1 MTEQN
6 LDMLS
11 INTIKLLS
19 VDSVEKAKS
28 GHPGA
33 PMGAAP
39 MAYVLWKDF
48 LKHNPE
54 NPQWINR
61 DRFILSPGHASAL
74 LYSLLH
80 LTGYKVSLEDLMAF
94 RQLGSKTPGHPE
106 YGVTPGVEVTTGPLG
121 QGFAN
126 GVGMAIAETNLAK
139 EFNTTEHQIIDHF
152 TYGIVSDGDLQEG
165 VASEAASIAG
175 TLKLHKLIYLYDS
188 NNISIEGDTDLSF
201 TENVSDRF
209 KAYGWQVIGPIDGSD
224 LTEIHDAIKLAQN
237 ETSKPSLV
245 ICKTVI
251 GNGSPNKS
259 GTASAHGEPLGTDEV
274 ILTKQSLD
282 WKLEAP
288 FSVPDLVKEHLSQI
302 GVQGANDEMDWN
314 NKTQSYMQ
322 QHPDKYT
329 KLISQTDGD
338 IPADWDAELSNL
350 FNSESAN
357 MATREASG
365 IVINK
370 IAKSIPGLLGG
381 SADLAPSTKTNL
393 NEFEDYSSENRS
405 GRNFHF
411 GVREHAMGSIANG
424 MALHGGLIPFTATFL
439 VFSDY
444 MKPSI
449 RLAALMN
456 QRVVFVFTHD
466 SIGVGEDGPT
476 HQPIE
481 HLASLRSIPNLT
493 VIRPADPIE
502 TVAAWRSAILNTDG
516 PTALILSRQSLPN
529 LCTGDSIDLQPP
541 SKGGYILKSSNNEPT
556 VTIIATGSEVHLG
569 VQVSELLENNN
580 ISSNVV
586 SMPSWELFDQQS
598 DEYKS
603 TVIPKSSI
611 KVSIE
616 AASTFGWAKY
626 VGENGINVGIDT
638 FGASAPGQALFSHFG
653 FEAKNICETIMS
665 KLGPK

>member
-1 MTEQN
+1 M
-6 LDMLS
+6 
-11 INTIKLLS
+11 
-19 VDSVEKAKS
+19 
-28 GHPGA
+28 
-33 PMGAAP
+33 
-39 MAYVLWKDF
+39 
-48 LKHNPE
+48 
-54 NPQWINR
+54 
-61 DRFILSPGHASAL
+61 
-74 LYSLLH
+74 
-80 LTGYKVSLEDLMAF
+80 
-94 RQLGSKTPGHPE
+94 
-106 YGVTPGVEVTTGPLG
+106 
-121 QGFAN
+121 
-126 GVGMAIAETNLAK
+126 
-139 EFNTTEHQIIDHF
+139 
-152 TYGIVSDGDLQEG
+152 
-165 VASEAASIAG
+165 
-175 TLKLHKLIYLYDS
+175 
-188 NNISIEGDTDLSF
+188 
-201 TENVSDRF
+201 
-209 KAYGWQVIGPIDGSD
+209 
-224 LTEIHDAIKLAQN
+224 
-237 ETSKPSLV
+237 
-245 ICKTVI
+245 
-251 GNGSPNKS
+251 
-259 GTASAHGEPLGTDEV
+259 
-274 ILTKQSLD
+274 
-282 WKLEAP
+282 
-288 FSVPDLVKEHLSQI
+288 
-302 GVQGANDEMDWN
+302 
-314 NKTQSYMQ
+314 
-322 QHPDKYT
+322 
-329 KLISQTDGD
+329 
-338 IPADWDAELSNL
+338 
-350 FNSESAN
+350 
-357 MATREASG
+357 
-365 IVINK
+365 
-370 IAKSIPGLLGG
+370 
-381 SADLAPSTKTNL
+381 

-493 VIRPADPIE
+493 VIRPADSIE

-529 LCTGDSIDLQPP
+529 LCTGDNIDLQPP
-541 SKGGYILKSSNNEPT
+541 SKGGYILQSSSNEPT

-598 DEYKS
+598 DEYKT

-616 AASTFGWAKY
+616 AASTFGWTKY
-626 VGENGINVGIDT
+626 VGENGISVGIDT

>member
-6 LDMLS
+6 LDLLS

-33 PMGAAP
+33 PMGAAT

-54 NPQWINR
+54 NPSWINR

-80 LTGYKVSLEDLMAF
+80 LTGYGVRIEDLMEF

-106 YGVTPGVEVTTGPLG
+106 LDVTPGVEVTTGPLG

-126 GVGMAIAETNLAK
+126 GVGMAIAETKLAQD
-139 EFNTTEHQIIDHF
+139 FNTTENNIIDHY

-165 VASEAASIAG
+165 VASEAASLAG

-188 NNISIEGDTDLSF
+188 NNISIEGNTDLSF
-201 TENVSDRF
+201 TESVVDRF
-209 KAYGWQVIGPIDGSD
+209 SAYGWQVIGPIDGSNIEEINKAI
-224 LTEIHDAIKLAQN
+224 TEAKKS
-237 ETSKPSLV
+237 TTKPSLV
-245 ICKTVI
+245 ICKTQI
-251 GNGSPNKS
+251 GSGSPNKS
-259 GTASAHGEPLGTDEV
+259 GKASAHGEPLGSDEV
-274 ILTKQSLD
+274 ILTKQELN
-282 WKLEAP
+282 WEYENP
-288 FSVPDLVKEHLSQI
+288 FTVPQAVEQHF
-302 GVQGANDEMDWN
+302 ANITKTGIKSENDWN
-314 NKTQSYMQ
+314 DQVETYKV
-322 QHPDKYT
+322 QHPDEYS
-329 KLISQTDGD
+329 KLMEQIQGQL
-338 IPADWDAELSNL
+338 PQGWDSELSSL
-350 FNSESAN
+350 FNSETSN
-357 MATREASG
+357 MATRESSG
-365 IVINK
+365 IVINNISK
-370 IAKSIPGLLGG
+370 NIPGLLGG

-393 NEFEDYSSENRS
+393 NDYTDYNSDNRS

-424 MALHGGLIPFTATFL
+424 IALHKGLIPFTSTFL

-456 QRVVFVFTHD
+456 QKVIFVFTHD

-481 HLASLRSIPNLT
+481 HLAALRSIPNLT
-493 VIRPADPIE
+493 VIRPADSIE
-502 TVAAWRSAILNTDG
+502 TVAAWKTAINHTTG

-529 LCTGDSIDLQPP
+529 LGNSTDSDI
-541 SKGGYILKSSNNEPT
+541 SNACKGGYLLKSTDNEPK

-569 VQVSELLENNN
+569 VEVGELLKTND
-580 ISSNVV
+580 ISCNVV

-598 DEYKS
+598 EEYRNL
-603 TVIPKSSI
+603 VIPESSL

-616 AASTFGWAKY
+616 AASTFGWTKY
-626 VGENGINVGIDT
+626 VGKDGISIGIDT
-638 FGASAPGQALFSHFG
+638 FGASAPGQTLFTHFG
-653 FEAKNICETIMS
+653 FEAKKIYDTIIS
-665 KLGPK
+665 NL